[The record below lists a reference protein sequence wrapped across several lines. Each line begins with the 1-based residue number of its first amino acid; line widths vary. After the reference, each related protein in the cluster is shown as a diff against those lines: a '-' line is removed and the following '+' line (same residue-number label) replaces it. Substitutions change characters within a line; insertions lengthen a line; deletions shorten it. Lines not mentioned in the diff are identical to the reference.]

1 MKRQAITASLLMAFI
16 TCLSAFSKDNKGIQP
31 VRFSDSAIHQR
42 SLIVI
47 KKDAVKLYPNPTS
60 NGMITISSDT
70 TATLHFYVFD
80 VEGTLLHQVVLKD
93 KQKHTIHQLKKGM
106 YVYDAFLNDESI
118 EHGKIIVK

>member
-1 MKRQAITASLLMAFI
+1 
-16 TCLSAFSKDNKGIQP
+16 LSAFSKNNTSIQP
-31 VRFSDSAIHQR
+31 VTFSDSVIHK
-42 SLIVI
+42 SSIIVI

-60 NGMITISSDT
+60 NGTITISSDT

-80 VEGTLLHQVVLKD
+80 VEGTLLHQVVLRD
-93 KQKHTIHQLKKGM
+93 KQKHTIHQLKKGL

>member
-1 MKRQAITASLLMAFI
+1 MKRKAVAASLLLACI
-16 TCLSAFSKDNKGIQP
+16 TCLSAFSKNNTSIQP
-31 VRFSDSAIHQR
+31 DTFSDSVIHK
-42 SLIVI
+42 SSIIVI

-60 NGMITISSDT
+60 NGTITISSDT

-80 VEGTLLHQVVLKD
+80 VEGTLLHQVVLRD
-93 KQKHTIHQLKKGM
+93 KQKHTIHQLKKGL

>member
-1 MKRQAITASLLMAFI
+1 MKRKTITTSLLIALI
-16 TCLSAFSKDNKGIQP
+16 TFSSAFSKNNTTIQP
-31 VRFSDSAIHQR
+31 VCFSDTVIHKSA
-42 SLIVI
+42 LIVI

-60 NGMITISSDT
+60 NGTITISSDT
-70 TATLHFYVFD
+70 AATLHFYVFD

-93 KQKHTIHQLKKGM
+93 KRKHTIQQLKKGI